1 MFKVKIDFH
10 EASIEWNKN
19 KRKTG
24 NGSYRYT
31 CNFIHPNGRRCCRDC
46 KNVKNIIFCRYHQT

>member
-24 NGSYRYT
+24 NGSYIYL
-31 CNFIHPNGRRCCRDC
+31 
-46 KNVKNIIFCRYHQT
+46 